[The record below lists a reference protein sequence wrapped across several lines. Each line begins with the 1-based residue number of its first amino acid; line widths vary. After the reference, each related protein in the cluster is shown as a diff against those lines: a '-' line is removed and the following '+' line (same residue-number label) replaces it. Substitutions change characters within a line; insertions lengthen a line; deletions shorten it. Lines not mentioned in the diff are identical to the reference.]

1 MNQSKLPYVILGLLA
16 QQPLSGYDLK
26 KRVEV
31 SVGNFI
37 KASYGNIYP
46 TLKKLETNQEIELY
60 DKSTIHQKKR
70 YQITKQGF
78 HHLKTWLTSKLEEE
92 DVFLLRVYF
101 FGFISKNERLNV
113 IQDYDHLLDQISKR
127 FQKIDETYQ
136 TVMGEYPYETLL
148 YGKTFIEHEKI
159 WLKKLKEKESL

>member
-1 MNQSKLPYVILGLLA
+1 MNQSKLPLVILGLLA

-26 KRVEV
+26 KRIEV
-31 SVGNFI
+31 SVSNFI

-46 TLKKLETNQEIELY
+46 TLQKLESLKEIEIY
-60 DKSTIHQKKR
+60 DESTIHKKKR
-70 YQITKQGF
+70 YQISQKGMN
-78 HHLKTWLTSKLEEE
+78 HLKTWLTSKLEEE

-127 FQKIDETYQ
+127 YHAIDETYQ
-136 TVMGEYPYETLL
+136 SVMGDYPYETLI
-148 YGKTFIEHEKI
+148 YGKMFIEHEKK
-159 WLKKLKEKESL
+159 WLKKLKEKERL